1 MDRIERQGI
10 SELQN
15 DFFFQLWSKIERC
28 MNQEMAKKIREADEK
43 EGDKRLINLFPSPLS
58 SHFKLSDYVTW
69 VSELQLLQY

>member
-1 MDRIERQGI
+1 MVHEPRNG
-10 SELQN
+10 
-15 DFFFQLWSKIERC
+15 
-28 MNQEMAKKIREADEK
+28 KKNKGGGRKRVEK